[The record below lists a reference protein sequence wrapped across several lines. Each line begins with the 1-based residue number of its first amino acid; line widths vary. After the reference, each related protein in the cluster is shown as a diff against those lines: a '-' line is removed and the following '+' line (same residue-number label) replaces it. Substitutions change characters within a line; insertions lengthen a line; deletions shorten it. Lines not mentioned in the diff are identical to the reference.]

1 MGHRSLKARVP
12 KVRTVPGVPQGLVPT
27 AIAMIAMLIAVA
39 GTGARTRQDSA
50 WEVVVLGIAQD
61 GGIPQLGCERPIC
74 QEIRAGTRQ
83 PEKVSSLGLINRR
96 TGAAYVFD
104 ATPDFPAQL
113 QRLTGGKLPAGIFL
127 THAHIG
133 HYTGLMFL
141 GRESVNAAAVPVY
154 VTDRMG
160 AFLRTNGPWSQLV
173 AVPNIALRTMA
184 YDQPIALDGG
194 VSVTAFRVP
203 HRDEFSD
210 TVGFRIV
217 GPTRSAL
224 FIPDID
230 RWEKWD
236 RSIRDLAGTVD
247 YAFLDGTFASATE
260 INRPIEEVPHP
271 LMSRTRELLEGMKAK
286 LWFIHINNSN
296 AEIDRADVVKEGMT
310 FPM

>member
-1 MGHRSLKARVP
+1 MSVALLAAI
-12 KVRTVPGVPQGLVPT
+12 LVVVT
-27 AIAMIAMLIAVA
+27 A
-39 GTGARTRQDSA
+39 GATAQQSA
-50 WEVVVLGIAQD
+50 NWELVVLGIAQD
-61 GGIPQLGCERPIC
+61 GGIPQLGCVRPLC
-74 QEIRAGTRQ
+74 LDIRAGKRP
-83 PEKVSSLGLINRR
+83 PETVSSLGLINRR
-96 TGAAYVFD
+96 TGTAYVFD

-141 GRESVNAAAVPVY
+141 GRESVNAASVPVY
-154 VTDRMG
+154 ATERMS
-160 AFLRTNGPWSQLV
+160 AYLRGNGPWSQLV
-173 AVPNIALRTMA
+173 SIPTIVLRTVA
-184 YDQPIALDGG
+184 YDQPVVLDAG
-194 VSVTAFRVP
+194 VSVTAFKVP

-210 TVGFRIV
+210 TVGFRIN

-236 RSIRDLAGTVD
+236 RSIRELANTVD

-260 INRPIEEVPHP
+260 INRPIEDIPHP
-271 LMSRTRELLEGMKAK
+271 LMSRTRELLSGIKAK

-296 AEIDRADVVKEGMT
+296 GEIDAADVVKEGMT

>member
-1 MGHRSLKARVP
+1 MGHRALAFVLAAALLSA
-12 KVRTVPGVPQGLVPT
+12 GLLAQP
-27 AIAMIAMLIAVA
+27 A
-39 GTGARTRQDSA
+39 GP
-50 WEVVVLGIAQD
+50 WELVVLGIAQD

-74 QEIRAGTRQ
+74 QEIRAGRRAA
-83 PEKVSSLGLINRR
+83 EKVSSLGLINRA

-141 GRESVNAAAVPVY
+141 GRESVNAVAVPVY
-154 VTDRMG
+154 ATERMG
-160 AFLRTNGPWSQLV
+160 AYLRGNGPWSQL
-173 AVPNIALRTMA
+173 AAIPNIALRAVA
-184 YDQPIALDGG
+184 YDQPVMLDGG
-194 VSVTAFRVP
+194 VSVTAFQVP

-210 TVGFRIV
+210 TVGFRID
-217 GPTRSAL
+217 GPSRSAL

-236 RSIRDLAGTVD
+236 RSIRALADTVD

-271 LMSRTRELLEGMKAK
+271 LMSRTRELLKGAKAK
-286 LWFIHINNSN
+286 LWFLHINNSN
-296 AEIDRADVVKEGMT
+296 AEIDHPDVVKEGMT

>member
-1 MGHRSLKARVP
+1 MGHRSITARVPRVPKVPQVP
-12 KVRTVPGVPQGLVPT
+12 KVRTVLAALLVVLT
-27 AIAMIAMLIAVA
+27 A
-39 GTGARTRQDSA
+39 GASA
-50 WEVVVLGIAQD
+50 QPSANWEIVVLGIAQD
-61 GGIPQLGCERPIC
+61 GGIPQLGCTRPIC
-74 QEIRAGTRQ
+74 EDIRAGKRAA
-83 PEKVSSLGLINRR
+83 EKVSSLGLINRR
-96 TGAAYVFD
+96 TGAGYVFD

-141 GRESVNAAAVPVY
+141 GRESVNAASVPVY
-154 VTDRMG
+154 ATERM
-160 AFLRTNGPWSQLV
+160 AAYLRANGPWSQLV
-173 AVPNIALRTMA
+173 AVPNIALRMIT
-184 YDQPIALDGG
+184 YDQPVTIEGG
-194 VSVTAFRVP
+194 VSVTAFKVP

-210 TVGFRIV
+210 TVGFRIT
-217 GPTRSAL
+217 GPNRSAL

-236 RSIRDLAGTVD
+236 RSIRELAGAVD

-260 INRPIEEVPHP
+260 LNRPIEEVPHP
-271 LMSRTRELLEGMKAK
+271 LMSRTRELLNGVKAK

-296 AEIDRADVVKEGMT
+296 AEIDRPDVVKEGMT